1 MKYLALFE
9 RAADGGIWGF
19 VPELPG
25 ATGMGDTLEE
35 AQASVVAGINAWID
49 DARARGEEIP
59 QSTVFAS
66 KLIEVPVA

>member
-1 MKYLALFE
+1 MKYLVLFE

-35 AQASVVAGINAWID
+35 AQASVVAGIAAWID
-49 DARARGEEIP
+49 DARTRGEEIP
-59 QSTVFAS
+59 QPTVFAS